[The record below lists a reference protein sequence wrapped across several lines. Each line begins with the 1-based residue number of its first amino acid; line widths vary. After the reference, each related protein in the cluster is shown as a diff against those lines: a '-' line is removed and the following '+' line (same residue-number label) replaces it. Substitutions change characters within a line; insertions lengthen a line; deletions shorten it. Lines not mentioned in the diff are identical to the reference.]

1 MEENKFDELLIQTDN
16 KQDKHKK
23 MIFQIILFI
32 IVVLLVA
39 IGVKIVLNQ
48 DSTSDNTQQNI
59 NTNFESKD
67 DNDVFEN
74 IAVKQE
80 QVDSGFNEIANKIQQ
95 NNSNINTQLPQAKEE
110 SKQQGILDVIE
121 KTQSKEEQKEIKVVK
136 EAVKEKVADKK
147 DNIKQA
153 FDSIQTNKPVKTQA
167 QQTNKQNVQTANK
180 PSNSGNTFIQV
191 YAGRNLDLNSHEIK
205 KLDNLGLNYKV
216 VKDDTTGISRV
227 IVGPYSDSKEAL
239 KYIRENVKKDAFIY
253 RAK

>member
-1 MEENKFDELLIQTDN
+1 MEENRFDELLIQTDN

-48 DSTSDNTQQNI
+48 DSTNDNIQQNI

-74 IAVKQE
+74 ITVKQE
-80 QVDSGFNEIANKIQQ
+80 QIDSGFNEIANKIQQ
-95 NNSNINTQLPQAKEE
+95 NNSNLNTQLPQAKNDN
-110 SKQQGILDVIE
+110 KQQGILDVI
-121 KTQSKEEQKEIKVVK
+121 KKAQNKDEQKEIKLT
-136 EAVKEKVADKK
+136 KEKLNDKK

-153 FDSIQTNKPVKTQA
+153 FDSIKTNKPIKTQTT
-167 QQTNKQNVQTANK
+167 QVVKENPQTVAK
-180 PSNSGNTFIQV
+180 PSNAGNTFIQV

-205 KLDNLGLNYKV
+205 KLDNLGLSYKV
-216 VKDDTTGISRV
+216 VKDDLTGISRV
-227 IVGPYSDSKEAL
+227 IVGPYKDSKEAL
-239 KYIRENVKKDAFIY
+239 KFIRENVKKDAFVY